1 MAFGELN
8 VVPRTQ
14 AIIVQHCKNTV
25 NDITKLE
32 SFLNK
37 QIMVFLLN
45 VMLVIGLQPKVYQL
59 SYISFG
65 FVMMTLC
72 VVWEGQTRNMHS
84 IGLPC
89 LPYGMCK

>member
-1 MAFGELN
+1 MVRRSLSAYVGMTFGELN
-8 VVPRTQ
+8 VVLQNQTVL
-14 AIIVQHCKNTV
+14 AQHCKKTLN
-25 NDITKLE
+25 NITKLK

-37 QIMVFLLN
+37 QIVVLLLC

-72 VVWEGQTRNMHS
+72 VVGKGQV
-84 IGLPC
+84 GLC
-89 LPYGMCK
+89 IQ

>member
-1 MAFGELN
+1 MVQRSLNAYVVMAFGELN
-8 VVPRTQ
+8 VFPRTQ
-14 AIIVQHCKNTV
+14 VVIVQRYKNTI
-25 NDITKLE
+25 NNITKLE

-59 SYISFG
+59 NYISFG

-72 VVWEGQTRNMHS
+72 VVWEGQT
-84 IGLPC
+84 
-89 LPYGMCK
+89 